1 MLYFGKP
8 FNKKSSLWF
17 LNWQREWGAQLGQKH
32 LIFLQKFLRNE
43 KFLNLGNFPQPWFW
57 NRGWTPTTLLS
68 ICLCT
73 ANVGGL
79 VVVRY
84 PVGNND
90 ICSHLSSFS
99 CTCWLFLERGVLDSI
114 QLSFPCFLLN
124 FWNENDVFIH
134 LFEACHLM
142 PSLAGPTFQVLK
154 GIAQRVGSQLMC
166 TFFLNKSMLHFWNQ
180 FFMFFSHC
188 IILVVKVIHLYI
200 TLSRW
205 RI

>member
-84 PVGNND
+84 
-90 ICSHLSSFS
+90 
-99 CTCWLFLERGVLDSI
+99 
-114 QLSFPCFLLN
+114 
-124 FWNENDVFIH
+124 
-134 LFEACHLM
+134 
-142 PSLAGPTFQVLK
+142 
-154 GIAQRVGSQLMC
+154 
-166 TFFLNKSMLHFWNQ
+166 
-180 FFMFFSHC
+180 
-188 IILVVKVIHLYI
+188 
-200 TLSRW
+200 TLSETTTFVPTSALFPARADSFWKGVCWTQSNWAFHVFFWISGMKMMFSSTFSKLVISCLPLQDPHFRCW
-205 RI
+205 RASLRELEAS